1 MYTQELNTFITV
13 AELGSFSAASR
24 KLYISKSAIMQQ
36 INLLEKKI
44 DCILFDRNSHGVYL
58 TEAGK
63 IFLIQA
69 RKIQHLFIETNKIM
83 QNYKNTIIVGTG
95 YLSTTNFLEDYW
107 NKFSKN
113 QSFKLQFKEIQ
124 DYENISS
131 DIDLIETIYASQP
144 IPKQNFLFKKVS
156 TSPLLIGV
164 LPRNRLATKE
174 NISMPDLNNQTIL
187 LIKKNIFSK
196 TSEIETYL
204 TKHCKNIKIQTYA
217 IYNRATVNEALINNK
232 LILVPKS
239 LSDFCRPFIL
249 KTVKWNF
256 NVDVGFFYRTNA
268 NKLTHDF
275 IDYISR

>member
-131 DIDLIETIYASQP
+131 DIDLIETIYASLYLNKISCSRKFQ
-144 IPKQNFLFKKVS
+144 
-156 TSPLLIGV
+156 LL
-164 LPRNRLATKE
+164 
-174 NISMPDLNNQTIL
+174 
-187 LIKKNIFSK
+187 
-196 TSEIETYL
+196 
-204 TKHCKNIKIQTYA
+204 
-217 IYNRATVNEALINNK
+217 
-232 LILVPKS
+232 
-239 LSDFCRPFIL
+239 LS
-249 KTVKWNF
+249 
-256 NVDVGFFYRTNA
+256 
-268 NKLTHDF
+268 
-275 IDYISR
+275 

>member
-24 KLYISKSAIMQQ
+24 KLYISKSAITQQ

-44 DCILFDRNSHGVYL
+44 DCVLFDRNSHGVYL

-69 RKIQHLFIETNKIM
+69 RKIQNIFSETSQIM

-113 QSFKLQFKEIQ
+113 QFFELKFKEIK
-124 DYENISS
+124 DYENIPS
-131 DIDLIETIYASQP
+131 DVDLIEAIYASEP
-144 IPKQNFLFKKVS
+144 MPKQDFLFKKVS

-164 LPRNRLATKE
+164 PPKNKLATKKI
-174 NISMPDLNNQTIL
+174 ISMNDLKDQIIL
-187 LIKKNIFSK
+187 LIKKSIFNK
-196 TSEIETYL
+196 TPEIETYL
-204 TKHCKNIKIQTYA
+204 TKHCKNINIQNYA
-217 IYNRATVNEALINNK
+217 VYNRAAVNEALLSNQ
-232 LILVPKS
+232 LILVPQS
-239 LSDFCRPFIL
+239 LSDLCKPFVL
-249 KTVKWNF
+249 KEVDWNF
-256 NVDVGFFYRTNA
+256 NVDIGFFYRTSA
-268 NKLTHDF
+268 NKLTHNF
-275 IDYISR
+275 INSIS